1 MEVARLFEEV
11 SNTKDIACIYQASEI
26 LKEIAEKER

>member
-1 MEVARLFEEV
+1 MEVARLFEEA
-11 SNTKDIACIYQASEI
+11 SKTKDIAFIYQASEV